1 MTAPFAYD
9 GSTEVMR
16 ALTEVTIVAGLEAFV
31 PQLVSR
37 AGALVS
43 VLHTET
49 ELCAFPVRD
58 YLVRAHWKHRC
69 GVCVS
74 WAQLRLS
81 SDQVSWVF
89 GAGWLLGDVSA
100 EKLGWGGVSSSSGAL
115 VNGCIQ
121 RKWVLVEIP
130 SHVSVG

>member
-49 ELCAFPVRD
+49 ELCAFLERLPCESPLEAPLR
-58 YLVRAHWKHRC
+58 R
-69 GVCVS
+69 VCE
-74 WAQLRLS
+74 
-81 SDQVSWVF
+81 
-89 GAGWLLGDVSA
+89 LGTA
-100 EKLGWGGVSSSSGAL
+100 
-115 VNGCIQ
+115 
-121 RKWVLVEIP
+121 
-130 SHVSVG
+130 

>member
-1 MTAPFAYD
+1 MTALFAYD

-49 ELCAFPVRD
+49 ELCAFLERLPCESPLEAPLR
-58 YLVRAHWKHRC
+58 R
-69 GVCVS
+69 VCE
-74 WAQLRLS
+74 
-81 SDQVSWVF
+81 
-89 GAGWLLGDVSA
+89 LGTA
-100 EKLGWGGVSSSSGAL
+100 
-115 VNGCIQ
+115 
-121 RKWVLVEIP
+121 
-130 SHVSVG
+130 

>member
-1 MTAPFAYD
+1 MTALFAYD
-9 GSTEVMR
+9 ESTEVMQ
-16 ALTEVTIVAGLEAFV
+16 ALTIVAGLEAFV

-81 SDQVSWVF
+81 SDQVSWVWCWVV
-89 GAGWLLGDVSA
+89 AGRCLSRKAGLGRSFQLQRCPCEWLYPGKMGS
-100 EKLGWGGVSSSSGAL
+100 
-115 VNGCIQ
+115 C
-121 RKWVLVEIP
+121 
-130 SHVSVG
+130 